1 MDNVN
6 KSINNNTKTDLW
18 VRSWTKSFTWRIVG
32 IVILVVLSYFITG
45 SWVEASLITFV
56 FHAIRLILYV
66 LHERAWELTAWGR
79 ATNPGI
85 NMFWFYFWLLI
96 LLIAFAAIGVMGCL

>member
-1 MDNVN
+1 MVAYFN
-6 KSINNNTKTDLW
+6 KNTKADSW
-18 VRSWTKSFTWRIVG
+18 VRSWTKSFTWRVLG
-32 IVILVVLSYFITG
+32 IVILILLSYFITG

-56 FHAIRLILYV
+56 FHAIRVVLYV

-85 NMFWFYFWLLI
+85 NMFWFYFWLVMLI
-96 LLIAFAAIGVMGCL
+96 LAFAGIVMVGSL

>member
-1 MDNVN
+1 MDNIN
-6 KSINNNTKTDLW
+6 KIINNNTKADLW

-32 IVILVVLSYFITG
+32 IVILILLSYLITG

-85 NMFWFYFWLLI
+85 NMFWFYFWLVLLI
-96 LLIAFAAIGVMGCL
+96 IAFAAIGVMGCL